1 MKKDGERKEAHCVE
15 HLLEEEFVC
24 SSLVCKERAR
34 LLCTRQQSKH
44 HYCLDGKTWKTQMEK
59 TIPVFFFFEDPKPSI
74 TEKVARVLAQS
85 KRRHV
90 SLFESY
96 LYIYIYIFIMWSP
109 TVSEEDPG
117 R

>member
-1 MKKDGERKEAHCVE
+1 MLNTCLKRSLFVL
-15 HLLEEEFVC
+15 HLSVKRGPG
-24 SSLVCKERAR
+24 SSVPANRASTIIAWMGR
-34 LLCTRQQSKH
+34 LGRHKWRRPSLF
-44 HYCLDGKTWKTQMEK
+44 
-59 TIPVFFFFEDPKPSI
+59 FFFFEDPKPSI